1 MNFLT
6 FSFVSDLI
14 FWRNMSWRR
23 RKLLITWLQFNQCED
38 KVLDVKNLLADL
50 MREYHEEE
58 DVGNKNNDSAA
69 PSDDN
74 CHDFLSSLS
83 ARVAG
88 RMPASMSFKSELDR
102 YLDEEALDMHTPNFK
117 VLDWWKVAGT
127 RFPTLRRIARDIFA
141 IPVTTVALE

>member
-1 MNFLT
+1 
-6 FSFVSDLI
+6 
-14 FWRNMSWRR
+14 MSWRR

-102 YLDEEALDMHTPNFK
+102 YLDEESLDMHTPNFK
-117 VLDWWKVAGT
+117 VLDW
-127 RFPTLRRIARDIFA
+127 
-141 IPVTTVALE
+141 